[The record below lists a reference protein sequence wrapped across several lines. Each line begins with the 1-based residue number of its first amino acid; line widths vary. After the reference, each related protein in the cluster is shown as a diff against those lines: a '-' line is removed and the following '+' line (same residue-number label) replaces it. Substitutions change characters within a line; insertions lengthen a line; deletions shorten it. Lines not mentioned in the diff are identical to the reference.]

1 MERKHADL
9 MKRIDAI
16 KDLSVGSSE
25 VEKEE
30 ETV

>member
-9 MKRIDAI
+9 MKRLAAI
-16 KDLSVGSSE
+16 QDFSVGSSE